1 MIIRKGNDRN
11 KWIDAGESQVRVEP
25 RGVGGARVTGEP
37 GPAEA
42 HRVQVAEHRRR
53 ERAA

>member
-1 MIIRKGNDRN
+1 MIIRRGNNPAR
-11 KWIDAGESQVRVEP
+11 WVDAGEAQGRVEP

-42 HRVQVAEHRRR
+42 HRIQVAEHKRR